1 MEKLQELLESNAEL
15 KAKIETLNKDP
26 QTTAADFIAL
36 VREYGVEITE
46 ADFRPTPAGGEVSDS
61 ELEAVA
67 GGGKCVCVAGGG
79 GTGDEYRDTCAC
91 VAAGMGFGKVTNS
104 GCGHDCACPLIGSG
118 KSGLQ

>member
-79 GTGDEYRDTCAC
+79 GKEDASHGTCAC
-91 VAAGMGFGKVTNS
+91 VVG
-104 GCGHDCACPLIGSG
+104 GCGLRKDTDQWNLQHDCKCPLLGSG
-118 KSGLQ
+118 KGA